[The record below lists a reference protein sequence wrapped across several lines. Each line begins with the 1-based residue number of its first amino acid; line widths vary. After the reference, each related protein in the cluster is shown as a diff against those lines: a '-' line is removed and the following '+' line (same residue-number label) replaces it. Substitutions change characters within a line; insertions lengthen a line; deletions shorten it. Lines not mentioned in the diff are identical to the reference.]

1 MTKQAID
8 QEEVLRIAKL
18 ARLEL
23 EEAEVE
29 GLARDLGSILNY
41 VHKLDELDTEGVEAT
56 THAVEL
62 KTALRED
69 KMEPGLDVELGLRQA
84 PERLGDGFGV
94 PKIIE

>member
-1 MTKQAID
+1 M
-8 QEEVLRIAKL
+8 EES
-18 ARLEL
+18 
-23 EEAEVE
+23 EVE

-41 VHKLDELDTEGVEAT
+41 VHKLDELNTDGVEAT

>member
-1 MTKQAID
+1 MTKQAIAP
-8 QEEVLRIAKL
+8 EEVLRIAKL

-23 EEAEVE
+23 EENEVE

-41 VHKLDELDTEGVEAT
+41 VHKLDELNTEGVEAT

-62 KTALRED
+62 ETALRED
-69 KMEPGLDVELGLRQA
+69 KMEPGLDVKLGLRQA

>member
-1 MTKQAID
+1 MVEHVIKAD
-8 QEEVLRIAKL
+8 EVKRIAAL

-23 EEAEVE
+23 EPDEVE
-29 GLARDLGSILNY
+29 TLTRDLGAILSY
-41 VHKLDELDTEGVEAT
+41 VEKLGQLDTDNVAPT

-62 KTALRED
+62 VTALRED
-69 KMEPGLDVELGLRQA
+69 KAQPALDVDLGLRQA

>member
-1 MTKQAID
+1 MTKQAIG

-23 EEAEVE
+23 EESEVE

-41 VHKLDELDTEGVEAT
+41 VHKLDELDTDGVEAT

>member
-1 MTKQAID
+1 MTKQAIG

-23 EEAEVE
+23 EDGEVE
-29 GLARDLGSILNY
+29 GLARDLGSILTY

-69 KMEPGLDVELGLRQA
+69 KMKPALDVELGLRQA

>member
-1 MTKQAID
+1 MTKQTIG

-23 EEAEVE
+23 EESEVE

-41 VHKLDELDTEGVEAT
+41 VHKLDELNTDGVEAT

>member
-8 QEEVLRIAKL
+8 NEEVLRIAKL

-23 EEAEVE
+23 EENEVE
-29 GLARDLGSILNY
+29 GLARDLGSILQY

-69 KMEPGLDVELGLRQA
+69 TKEQSLDVELGLRQA

>member
-1 MTKQAID
+1 MTKQAIG

-23 EEAEVE
+23 EESEVE

-41 VHKLDELDTEGVEAT
+41 VHKLDELNTDGVEAT

-69 KMEPGLDVELGLRQA
+69 KMEPSLDVELGLRQA

>member
-1 MTKQAID
+1 MTKQRID
-8 QEEVLRIAKL
+8 AEEVMRIATL

-23 EEAEVE
+23 EENEVE
-29 GLARDLGSILNY
+29 MLTRDLASILSY
-41 VHKLDELDTEGVEAT
+41 VDKLDELDTEGVEAT

-62 KTALRED
+62 STTLRED
-69 KMEPGLDVELGLRQA
+69 KLQPGLDVELGLRQA

>member
-1 MTKQAID
+1 MTKQKID
-8 QEEVLRIAKL
+8 AAEVMRIATL

-23 EEAEVE
+23 EENEVE
-29 GLARDLGSILNY
+29 MLARDLGSILSY

-62 KTALRED
+62 ETTLRED
-69 KMEPGLDVELGLRQA
+69 KLEPGLDVELGLRQA

>member
-1 MTKQAID
+1 MTKQAIG

-23 EEAEVE
+23 EESEVE

-41 VHKLDELDTEGVEAT
+41 VHKLDELNTDGVEAT

>member
-1 MTKQAID
+1 MTKQAIAP
-8 QEEVLRIAKL
+8 EEVLRIAKL

-23 EEAEVE
+23 EESEVA

-62 KTALRED
+62 KTALRKDE
-69 KMEPGLDVELGLRQA
+69 MMPGLDVELGLRQA

>member
-1 MTKQAID
+1 MTKQAIAP
-8 QEEVLRIAKL
+8 EEVLRIAKL

-23 EEAEVE
+23 EENEVE

-41 VHKLDELDTEGVEAT
+41 VHKLDELDTGGVEAT

-69 KMEPGLDVELGLRQA
+69 KMEPGLDVDLGLRQA

>member
-1 MTKQAID
+1 MTKQTID
-8 QEEVLRIAKL
+8 AAEVMRIATL

-23 EEAEVE
+23 EENEVE
-29 GLARDLGSILNY
+29 MLARDLGSILSY
-41 VHKLDELDTEGVEAT
+41 VHKLDELDTTGVEAT

-62 KTALRED
+62 TTTLRED
-69 KMEPGLDVELGLRQA
+69 KSEPGLDVELGLRQA

>member
-8 QEEVLRIAKL
+8 GAEVMRIATL
-18 ARLEL
+18 ARLDL
-23 EEAEVE
+23 EDDEVE
-29 GLARDLGSILNY
+29 MLARDLGSILSY

-62 KTALRED
+62 TTTLRED
-69 KMEPGLDVELGLRQA
+69 KLEPGLDVELGLRQA

>member
-1 MTKQAID
+1 MTKQAIGE
-8 QEEVLRIAKL
+8 EEVLRIAKL

-23 EEAEVE
+23 KESEVE

-41 VHKLDELDTEGVEAT
+41 VHKLDELDTDGVEAT

>member
-1 MTKQAID
+1 MTKQTID
-8 QEEVLRIAKL
+8 GEEVMRIAKL

-23 EEAEVE
+23 EQDEVE
-29 GLARDLGSILNY
+29 LLARDLGSILNY
-41 VHKLDELDTEGVEAT
+41 VHKLDELDTDGVEAT

-62 KTALRED
+62 KTTLRED
-69 KMEPGLDVELGLRQA
+69 KSAPGLEVELGLRQA

>member
-1 MTKQAID
+1 MTKQAIG

-23 EEAEVE
+23 EKSEVE
-29 GLARDLGSILNY
+29 RLARDLGSILNY
-41 VHKLDELDTEGVEAT
+41 VHKLDELNTDGVEAT

-69 KMEPGLDVELGLRQA
+69 KMEPGLDVDLGLRQA

>member
-1 MTKQAID
+1 MTKQTID
-8 QEEVLRIAKL
+8 QQEVLRIAKL

-23 EEAEVE
+23 EPEEVD

-41 VHKLDELDTEGVEAT
+41 VHKLDELDTDGVEAT

-69 KMEPGLDVELGLRQA
+69 EMKPGLDLELGLRQA

>member
-8 QEEVLRIAKL
+8 NEEVLRIAKL

-23 EEAEVE
+23 EDNEVE
-29 GLARDLGSILNY
+29 GLARDLGSILQY

-69 KMEPGLDVELGLRQA
+69 KKEPSLDVELGLRQA
-84 PERLGDGFGV
+84 PERVGDGFGV

>member
-1 MTKQAID
+1 MTKQAIAP
-8 QEEVLRIAKL
+8 EEVLRIAKL

-23 EEAEVE
+23 EENEVE

-69 KMEPGLDVELGLRQA
+69 KMEPGLDVDLGLRQA

>member
-8 QEEVLRIAKL
+8 QKEVLRIAKL

-23 EEAEVE
+23 EENEVE
-29 GLARDLGSILNY
+29 GLARDLGSILHY

-69 KMEPGLDVELGLRQA
+69 KMQPGLDVELGLRQA